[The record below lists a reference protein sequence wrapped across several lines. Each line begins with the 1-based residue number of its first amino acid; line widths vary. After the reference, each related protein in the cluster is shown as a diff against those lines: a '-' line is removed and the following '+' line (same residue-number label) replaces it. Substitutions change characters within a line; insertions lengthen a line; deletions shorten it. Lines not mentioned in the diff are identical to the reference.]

1 MRTDHKPLLALNRT
15 HGNLPVERLQAEL
28 QDYMPYTVEYM
39 KGTLMPADGLSRS
52 AVSTAAVQSE
62 FAYSERQIKQLQQE
76 DPLCKAITCFLWYKL
91 IPRDANLRSL
101 VRQFGNT
108 CRHVN
113 GILKRRTSRGKEV
126 VVAPAGIRLRLL
138 HDAHDNRLAGHFG
151 TLKTKL
157 ALENSWW
164 WPSLPRDV
172 EAHCKGCHACAL
184 VNRAP
189 HGRPTPMQ
197 ALEPVTRPF
206 QRVHVDLLQLPTA
219 GDGSKY
225 AVLMIDAF
233 TKWVEAVAL
242 PSKEAKFVARAFA
255 TSWIARHGAPEKLV
269 TDQGSEF
276 TASVFREL
284 VDSLHINHTLSTAGH
299 PESNGLVERANQTII
314 NYFRKYVEDCN
325 DWPSI
330 LQFGVFS
337 HNSSYS
343 ASTRSTPYRM
353 LYFNDPLLPHS
364 FLDRPRPDY
373 CEGDELKMAALMR
386 KAYATAA
393 ANSQAAF
400 ASQKRAHDAR
410 ARDRHF
416 QVGDRVYIRST
427 RDVGV
432 GKKLAPRFR
441 GPFFIVREV
450 RRDVYEIR
458 RNRGHRLQTIH
469 AQDIK
474 LVPFEPKLF
483 LQDTRPLLDS
493 CPSSSSPGHSPTP
506 IRENRYNLR
515 SNTTPIFVGDDPP
528 PNRAAARHNPFAALA
543 THPPAQAAQAAP
555 QPAPAVRPMARPRRV
570 YTPATPG
577 DVAGNTRA
585 RMPLTAPTSATP
597 PPPQEVAPRDVT
609 LPPSPPPPAQRQ
621 APAAPGPPLP
631 PKQVVG
637 RPP

>member
-1 MRTDHKPLLALNRT
+1 
-15 HGNLPVERLQAEL
+15 
-28 QDYMPYTVEYM
+28 
-39 KGTLMPADGLSRS
+39 
-52 AVSTAAVQSE
+52 
-62 FAYSERQIKQLQQE
+62 
-76 DPLCKAITCFLWYKL
+76 
-91 IPRDANLRSL
+91 
-101 VRQFGNT
+101 
-108 CRHVN
+108 
-113 GILKRRTSRGKEV
+113 
-126 VVAPAGIRLRLL
+126 
-138 HDAHDNRLAGHFG
+138 
-151 TLKTKL
+151 
-157 ALENSWW
+157 
-164 WPSLPRDV
+164 
-172 EAHCKGCHACAL
+172 
-184 VNRAP
+184 
-189 HGRPTPMQ
+189 
-197 ALEPVTRPF
+197 
-206 QRVHVDLLQLPTA
+206 
-219 GDGSKY
+219 
-225 AVLMIDAF
+225 
-233 TKWVEAVAL
+233 
-242 PSKEAKFVARAFA
+242 
-255 TSWIARHGAPEKLV
+255 
-269 TDQGSEF
+269 
-276 TASVFREL
+276 
-284 VDSLHINHTLSTAGH
+284 
-299 PESNGLVERANQTII
+299 
-314 NYFRKYVEDCN
+314 
-325 DWPSI
+325 
-330 LQFGVFS
+330 
-337 HNSSYS
+337 
-343 ASTRSTPYRM
+343 M

-364 FLDRPRPDY
+364 FLDQPRPDY
-373 CEGDELKMAALMR
+373 REGDEIKMAALMR

-393 ANSQAAF
+393 ANSKAAF

-493 CPSSSSPGHSPTP
+493 CPPSSSSSPGHSPTP

-543 THPPAQAAQAAP
+543 AHPPAQAAQAAP

-585 RMPLTAPTSATP
+585 RMPLTAPTSAAP